1 MTPADA
7 GYGFRRIA
15 GYVGGA
21 ILSSRRQPRPLES
34 KSSVKDA

>member
-15 GYVGGA
+15 GYVGGRDPQLPPTA
-21 ILSSRRQPRPLES
+21 ET
-34 KSSVKDA
+34 A